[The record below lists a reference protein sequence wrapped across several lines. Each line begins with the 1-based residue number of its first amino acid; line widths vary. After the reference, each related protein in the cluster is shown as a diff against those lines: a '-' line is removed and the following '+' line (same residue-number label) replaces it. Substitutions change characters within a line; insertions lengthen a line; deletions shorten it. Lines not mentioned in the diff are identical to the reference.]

1 MEGQEK
7 KGKRGSGIWNWMD
20 RFRGDKVFLIVALL
34 LMLIS
39 VISVFSST
47 PLLALE
53 TGVDRIGIMTD
64 QLKVVGIG
72 VVVIL
77 LLYIFGRSGAYR
89 WFGQLGFILSLSML
103 VILAFNVN
111 LGFIQ
116 AGEINGARRIIK
128 VFGKQL
134 HVYEFVKVFM
144 VLYMAWALDAYKK
157 GEFKLNK
164 LLAALSP
171 KLFTWTTRPIGEKI
185 VYVYLPALITIGLVA
200 AGSNS
205 SALFL
210 ALILVF
216 IILIGGLNFKDIFL
230 FGASLAVLAGLL
242 FLGHKAGILK
252 SNRIETAISRIT
264 NDDNATMDILLT
276 SKPGTRE
283 YEEARDELRQPVG
296 ALLAIK
302 EGGLL
307 GKGIG
312 NSTQKYA
319 VPVIFGDYMFSF
331 IIEETGFIGA
341 IFIILLYFSLLAR
354 SSTIAKDCDNYFDK
368 IVVAGLAILVT
379 GQAFMHMM
387 VNVHFPLVP
396 QTGQTLPL
404 VSHGTTSFLVFS
416 AVFGIL
422 LSISRETYLKI
433 RRREEKE
440 FRQFEREPAD
450 ELQASLTDLESL
462 DNPSN
467 ETDPAYGNESL

>member
-1 MEGQEK
+1 MSKKEEK
-7 KGKRGSGIWNWMD
+7 KGKRRNVWNWMD
-20 RFRGDKVFLIVALL
+20 AFRGDKVILIIALL

-53 TGVDRIGIMTD
+53 TGVDRISIMTD

-72 VVVIL
+72 VLLIL
-77 LLYIFGRSGAYR
+77 LLYIFGRSGGYR
-89 WFGQLGFILSLSML
+89 WFGKYGFALSLAML
-103 VILAFNVN
+103 VILVFNLK
-111 LGFIQ
+111 LGFVE

-144 VLYMAWALDAYKK
+144 ILYMAWALDAYKR

-164 LLAALSP
+164 FLATLSP
-171 KLFTWTTRPIGEKI
+171 KLFTWTTRPLGEKI
-185 VYVYLPALITIGLVA
+185 VYVYLPALLSIGFVA

-210 ALILVF
+210 AVVLTF
-216 IILIGGLNFKDIFL
+216 IILIGGLNFKDIL
-230 FGASLAVLAGLL
+230 MFGASLAVLAGLL
-242 FLGHKAGILK
+242 FVGNKTGLIK

-264 NDDNATMDILLT
+264 NDDDATMQALLNAKVGST
-276 SKPGTRE
+276 E
-283 YEEARDELRQPVG
+283 YETARDELRQPVG

-302 EGGLL
+302 EGGIL

-331 IIEETGFIGA
+331 IVEETGFLGA
-341 IFIILLYFSLLAR
+341 ILIILLYFSLLAR
-354 SSTIAKDCDNYFDK
+354 SSTIARDCDNYFDK
-368 IVVAGLAILVT
+368 IVVASLAILVT

-404 VSHGTTSFLVFS
+404 VSHGSTSFLVFS

-422 LSISRETYLKI
+422 LSISRETYQKI
-433 RRREEKE
+433 RKREERE
-440 FRQFEREPAD
+440 FKAFEREPAD
-450 ELQASLTDLESL
+450 EVQASMDALETMETL
-462 DNPSN
+462 EN
-467 ETDPAYGNESL
+467 EMEEAYGKDV

>member
-1 MEGQEK
+1 MAK
-7 KGKRGSGIWNWMD
+7 KKENKGRRRNIWNWMD
-20 RFRGDKVFLIVALL
+20 GFRGDKVILIIALL

-53 TGVDRIGIMTD
+53 TGVGRIDIMTT

-77 LLYIFGRSGAYR
+77 LLYIFGRSGLYR
-89 WFGQLGFILSLSML
+89 WFGKIGFALSLLML
-103 VILAFNVN
+103 VILVFNLN
-111 LGFIQ
+111 LGIVQ

-144 VLYMAWALDAYKK
+144 ILYLAWALDAYKK

-164 LLAALSP
+164 FLATLSP
-171 KLFTWTTRPIGEKI
+171 RLFTWTTRPLGEKT
-185 VYVYLPALITIGLVA
+185 VYIYLPALLSIGFVA
-200 AGSNS
+200 SGSNS

-210 ALILVF
+210 AAVLIL
-216 IILIGGLNFKDIFL
+216 IILIGGVNFREIAL
-230 FGASLAVLAGLL
+230 FFISLIVLG
-242 FLGHKAGILK
+242 GILVLGYKTGLIK
-252 SNRIETAISRIT
+252 SNRIETAFHRIT
-264 NDDNATMDILLT
+264 NDDDATMEILLDAKIG
-276 SKPGTRE
+276 SPE
-283 YEEARDELRQPVG
+283 YEAARDELRQPVG
-296 ALLAIK
+296 AMLAIK

-312 NSTQKYA
+312 NSTQKYV

-341 IFIILLYFSLLAR
+341 ILIILLYFSLLAR
-354 SSTIAKDCDNYFDK
+354 SSTIAKGCDNYFDK

-387 VNVHFPLVP
+387 VNVHFPLIP

-422 LSISRETYLKI
+422 LSISRETYLKMKK
-433 RRREEKE
+433 REEEAYKSIH
-440 FRQFEREPAD
+440 EREPAD
-450 ELQASLTDLESL
+450 EVQASLDDLENMES
-462 DNPSN
+462 DNLQN
-467 ETDPAYGNESL
+467 DPDYGV